1 MKKDIPQYKVADLA
15 IAVVPR
21 EENGMVDND
30 LWDVFVLNLKEEPI
44 ENVLVNSRGYGEV
57 EGEPMKTTIL
67 RHFFNEIAPQSAML
81 LEPIQTKL
89 FDIANEFWISLAC
102 FILIFLYPVS
112 VIYSFHVCGYSDLLY
127 NILCFFI
134 PPVTAFLRFKASK
147 EFWISLILWFFLF
160 VPSMIYTYYIT
171 W

>member
-1 MKKDIPQYKVADLA
+1 MRIREQMKKDIPQYKVADLA

-89 FDIANEFWISLAC
+89 FDIANEFWISFSLG
-102 FILIFLYPVS
+102 
-112 VIYSFHVCGYSDLLY
+112 GYMYDKKYVFVRGSIAMENFTSIPLLDKRG
-127 NILCFFI
+127 
-134 PPVTAFLRFKASK
+134 V
-147 EFWISLILWFFLF
+147 
-160 VPSMIYTYYIT
+160 MIK
-171 W
+171 